1 VFFLFFFLFVKLE
14 FYVTVKCT
22 FLQQICAFYL
32 ATDYSGACG
41 PRGFG
46 DDNDKPEI
54 FIVRFQR
61 NATYETL
68 KAEKRNNLM
77 EALQGQHNYAS
88 QLVARHKGPDEI
100 QEVLI

>member
-1 VFFLFFFLFVKLE
+1 MIRFLFVNSDNS
-14 FYVTVKCT
+14 TSI

-46 DDNDKPEI
+46 DEDDKSEL

-61 NATYETL
+61 NATYEAL
-68 KAEKRNNLM
+68 KAEKKNNLV
-77 EALQGQHNYAS
+77 EALQGQHTDAS
-88 QLVARHKGPDEI
+88 QLVARYKGPDET
-100 QEVLI
+100 QEVRI